1 MKDMNTQ
8 IKLIGFI
15 LQDSECHQKTQS
27 GSGYVLSSLYGK
39 LSLEQMVRLLNISSL
54 GENESQNEFCIYIN
68 I

>member
-15 LQDSECHQKTQS
+15 LQDSKYHQKAQS

-39 LSLEQMVRLLNISSL
+39 LSLEQMVRLLKISPL
-54 GENESQNEFCIYIN
+54 GENESQQEFCIHIN